1 MTVKLYSYQGDKIL
15 GDKSSKLIELATL
28 QCTIVGDF
36 NILSPT
42 IRLETNNHSLNANYV
57 YISDLGLFFFITGR
71 KGLTAHHVDLE
82 LTNDVRYS
90 YLTSIRV
97 SDVVATRSNFYNK
110 NIPDKMALNIANQ
123 RVQYRKLSSALSGSN
138 YICIIGG

>member
-1 MTVKLYSYQGDKIL
+1 MIIKLYAYQGDKIL
-15 GDKSSKLIELATL
+15 ADKSSKLIELATL
-28 QCTIVGDF
+28 DATIVGDF

-42 IRLETNNHSLNANYV
+42 IRVETANSTFNANYV
-57 YISDLGLFFFITGR
+57 YIQDFGLYYFITE
-71 KGLTAHHVDLE
+71 KQGLTAHHIDLK

-90 YLTSIRV
+90 YLNAIKV